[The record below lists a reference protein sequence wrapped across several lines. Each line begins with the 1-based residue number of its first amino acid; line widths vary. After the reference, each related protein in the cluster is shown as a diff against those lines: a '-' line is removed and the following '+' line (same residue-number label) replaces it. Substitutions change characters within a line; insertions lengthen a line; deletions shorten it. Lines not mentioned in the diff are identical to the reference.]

1 MYPYAADRPVQT
13 GLGGVTT
20 AFTWAFL
27 GSKRVQQYLSAG
39 LQWKSYV
46 QPPVG
51 SAWAVIP
58 SYAIAFGVAE
68 PLLLNAQLYWIRS
81 FASAGYPELD
91 LLVFEPTVVLNL
103 PGRTFLALDSRL
115 GWNFVGGSFLPLL
128 KGIAGLYLDLP
139 VSLLLSRLLLGLTS
153 ASISICCYSL
163 IAERYQGAE
172 RAKILGRRKSVS
184 ISAWYQTSLARGAE
198 PSTDPGSL
206 EFRFEVGAALSYF
219 FDW

>member
-128 KGIAGLYLDLP
+128 KGIAGLYLD
-139 VSLLLSRLLLGLTS
+139 
-153 ASISICCYSL
+153 
-163 IAERYQGAE
+163 
-172 RAKILGRRKSVS
+172 RRKSVS